1 MQNFVQRSIKWK
13 INSMVIIIVFLAL
26 FASTVISIN
35 RESKT
40 LYDELEDKGKM
51 TATPFVGIAEEGI
64 KKGNYDFLR
73 KSYKDLMQS
82 DSEIRY
88 MVLVDNIGKAI
99 VHSSLE
105 REGQIFNDPVGIK
118 AATTEISLAQLY
130 KRETGEVLYDI
141 SVPVSADGKHW
152 GAVRLGIPV
161 EVLNKAQATARN
173 SAIAV
178 AVIVIIFSM
187 VLTLAVVRSI
197 IRPVTQVVE
206 KAKLVSLGDFTQTIE
221 VRTNDEIG
229 LMARAFNDMIGNI
242 KNLITEVKN
251 TAGQVTDTSLLLSK
265 NSDESAKVVSQVAS
279 AIQEVAMSNTEQ
291 SQNVTETVKII
302 NQLGDAIG
310 HIAGGA
316 QEQAT
321 SVNQVSRTVGEM
333 ASSIEAV
340 ASNAQQVLDATMQTS
355 EVAKNGS
362 QAVLHTVTGMGK
374 IKDKVYETAEK
385 IKELGDHSQ
394 QIGEIIEVIDDIAEQ
409 TNLLALN
416 AAIEAARAGEHGKGF
431 AVVADEVRKLA
442 ERSGKATK
450 EIAVL
455 ITNIQKGTERAVVAM
470 EEGTREVEAGVR
482 LATGAGTALDE
493 ILRTVNEALN
503 QVRNISTEAQNVAV
517 RSTEVV
523 ESIENVAAITEQNTA
538 ATEQMAAGSDQAV
551 SSITQISA
559 VSEKSAAAAEQVSAS
574 TEEMTATIEEIALSA
589 KALAKMSGNLNSL
602 VEKFSV

>member
-13 INSMVIIIVFLAL
+13 INLMVIIIVFLAL

-40 LYDELEDKGKM
+40 LYNELEDKGRM
-51 TATPFVGIAEEGI
+51 TATPFAGISVEGI

-88 MVLVDNIGKAI
+88 IVLVDNTGKAI
-99 VHSSLE
+99 VHSNLE
-105 REGQIFNDPVGIK
+105 REGRIFNDSVGIK
-118 AATTEISLAQLY
+118 AATSEISLAQLY
-130 KRETGEVLYDI
+130 KQDTGEILYDI
-141 SVPVSADGKHW
+141 SVPVSVDGKHW

-178 AVIVIIFSM
+178 AIIVIILSII
-187 VLTLAVVRSI
+187 LTLVVVKSI
-197 IRPVTQVVE
+197 IHPVNQVVE
-206 KAKLVSLGDFTQTIE
+206 KAKLVSLGDFTQTID

-229 LMARAFNDMIGNI
+229 LMANAFNEMVGNI
-242 KNLITEVKN
+242 KNLINEVKN
-251 TAGQVTDTSLLLSK
+251 TTGQVTDTSLRLSK

-279 AIQEVAMSNTEQ
+279 AIQEVAMGNTEQ
-291 SQNVTETVKII
+291 SKNVMETVKII
-302 NQLGDAIG
+302 NQLGDAVG
-310 HIAGGA
+310 HIASGA

-321 SVNQVSRTVGEM
+321 SVNLVSRTVGEM
-333 ASSIEAV
+333 ALSIEAV
-340 ASNAQQVLDATMQTS
+340 ATNAQQILNATMQTS

-362 QAVLHTVTGMGK
+362 QAVLDTVTGMGK

-493 ILRTVNEALN
+493 ILRNVNEALN
-503 QVRNISTEAQNVAV
+503 QVRNISAEAQNAAIS
-517 RSTEVV
+517 STEVV
-523 ESIENVAAITEQNTA
+523 QSIENVAAITEENTA

-551 SSITQISA
+551 SAITQISA

-589 KALAKMSGNLNSL
+589 KALTKMSGTLNSL